1 MTIHSN
7 SVPSSVVVP
16 HVNSS
21 SSMTTDGRPS
31 SRGTTGI
38 STSTTCT
45 PATLAPTSSGI
56 SSPNINEPVAGPS
69 GLTGLAP
76 VQSVPLVSE
85 RLLKS
90 YRKAF
95 FFKSS

>member
-7 SVPSSVVVP
+7 SLSSVPSSVVVP

-21 SSMTTDGRPS
+21 SAMSTDGRPS

-38 STSTTCT
+38 STNTTCT
-45 PATLAPTSSGI
+45 PAILAPSSGI

-69 GLTGLAP
+69 GLAP
-76 VQSVPLVSE
+76 VQSVPLVS
-85 RLLKS
+85 KMCI
-90 YRKAF
+90 A
-95 FFKSS
+95 

>member
-21 SSMTTDGRPS
+21 SSMNTDGRPA

-38 STSTTCT
+38 NTTTCT
-45 PATLAPTSSGI
+45 TATMAPTSSGI

-69 GLTGLAP
+69 GLAP

-85 RLLKS
+85 M
-90 YRKAF
+90 F
-95 FFKSS
+95 N

>member
-21 SSMTTDGRPS
+21 SAMSTDGRPA
-31 SRGTTGI
+31 SRGTTGMN
-38 STSTTCT
+38 TSTTCT
-45 PATLAPTSSGI
+45 TATLAPTSSGI

-69 GLTGLAP
+69 GLAP

-85 RLLKS
+85 
-90 YRKAF
+90 
-95 FFKSS
+95 

>member
-21 SSMTTDGRPS
+21 SSSMSADGRPS

-45 PATLAPTSSGI
+45 PAILAPTSSGI

-69 GLTGLAP
+69 GLAP

-85 RLLKS
+85 I
-90 YRKAF
+90 
-95 FFKSS
+95 